1 MRSRTTVRILF
12 VFCAERLGQRSSQC
26 GSENGASSSPA
37 ATNPKGFAQG
47 QWQCSKPGRFCIA
60 ALGGGILTGLV

>member
-12 VFCAERLGQRSSQC
+12 IFCTDRLRQRSSQC
-26 GSENGASSSPA
+26 GSENGASSSPV
-37 ATNPKGFAQG
+37 ATDPKGFAEEQR
-47 QWQCSKPGRFCIA
+47 QCSKPGRFCIA